1 MADRRARPLPRLLPA
16 GLVLTLAWLLA
27 PARVGAQAAAMPADA
42 RAIYTCV
49 DDHGRR
55 ITADRPI
62 ADCLA
67 REQRVLNS
75 DGSLRGLLPPTLSA
89 DERAE
94 KDARERRSAEA
105 RTVQAD
111 LVRRD
116 RNLMQ
121 RYANEAAHNKA
132 REASLDT
139 VRLAIRASELRLRN
153 LATERKPLIDE
164 ADFYKGRTLPPM
176 LKAQLD
182 ANDASVEA
190 TRSAAAGHQTE
201 LGRIT
206 QLYDAELDRL
216 KKLWGGAVPGSL
228 GPIAGAASA
237 AQPASPTAS
246 AAASAAVKRS
256 R

>member
-1 MADRRARPLPRLLPA
+1 MAGRRAHPLLPA
-16 GLVLTLAWLLA
+16 GLVLTLAMLLA
-27 PARVGAQAAAMPADA
+27 PARVGAQAAAIPADS
-42 RAIYTCV
+42 RAIYTCI
-49 DDHGRR
+49 DEHGRR

-62 ADCLA
+62 ADCLG
-67 REQRVLNS
+67 REQRMLNS
-75 DGSLRGLLPPTLSA
+75 DGSLRSVLPPSLSA

-94 KDARERRSAEA
+94 KDARERRSAATREA
-105 RTVQAD
+105 QAD

-139 VRLAIRASELRLRN
+139 VRLAIQASELRMRN
-153 LATERKPLIDE
+153 LAVERKPLLDE
-164 ADFYKGRTLPPM
+164 ADFYKGRALPSP
-176 LKAQLD
+176 LKAPLD

-190 TRSAAAGHQTE
+190 TRSAAAGHQAE

-216 KKLWGGAVPGSL
+216 KKLWAGAAPGSL
-228 GPIAGAASA
+228 GPMVSDASAASA
-237 AQPASPTAS
+237 APAGAS
-246 AAASAAVKRS
+246 AAASAVVKRS